1 MEVLQIL
8 GAVLFGL
15 FLSVT
20 PIPILPRLYWH
31 KLSGLREENTG
42 PFLFVLFAVFGA
54 LWASLPFAFIFAVGS
69 SNALAG
75 IVFAIAMYWNVLRK

>member
-1 MEVLQIL
+1 MEALQVL
-8 GAVLFGL
+8 GAVLLGL
-15 FLSVT
+15 FFSVT
-20 PIPILPRLYWH
+20 PIPILPRLYWL

-42 PFLFVLFAVFGA
+42 PVVFFLFAIFGA

>member
-1 MEVLQIL
+1 METFQVV
-8 GAVLFGL
+8 GAALLGL
-15 FLSVT
+15 FFSVT
-20 PIPILPRLYWH
+20 PIPILPRLYWI

-42 PFLFVLFAVFGA
+42 PVLIVLFAIFGA
-54 LWASLPFAFIFAVGS
+54 LWASLPFAFIFAIGS